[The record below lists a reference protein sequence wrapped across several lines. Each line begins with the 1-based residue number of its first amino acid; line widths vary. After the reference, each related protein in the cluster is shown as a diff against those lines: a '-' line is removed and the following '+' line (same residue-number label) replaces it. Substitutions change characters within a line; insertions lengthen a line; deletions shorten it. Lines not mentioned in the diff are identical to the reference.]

1 MLVGGGH
8 RRNDPSQQLEVQL
21 MVGGKIVDTIAGD
34 NAGAM
39 NWKSWEVAQYK
50 GQKAQ
55 IKVVDQA
62 TGGWGHL
69 TLDNLVQTDEQVVP
83 RSDETTVNL
92 VVDDKTVRT
101 TTGSDSESLDFSSWN
116 VKEFAGKQAQIEIVD
131 NNRDGWGAYPCR

>member
-55 IKVVDQA
+55 IKVIPETV
-62 TGGWGHL
+62 
-69 TLDNLVQTDEQVVP
+69 DEQFV
-83 RSDETTVNL
+83 
-92 VVDDKTVRT
+92 
-101 TTGSDSESLDFSSWN
+101 
-116 VKEFAGKQAQIEIVD
+116 FAGRPNYAGLRDRVKQLQADEVA
-131 NNRDGWGAYPCR
+131 RMG